1 MNFSEILLDN
11 PVIAAVKDF
20 KQLDAAINS
29 NIEVIFVL
37 FGDILSVKDISQMI
51 NEKNKIGIV
60 HVDLIEGLNQKEA
73 AIKYLRQET
82 KFKGII
88 STKPQTIKLAKES
101 GFITIQ
107 RSFIFDTISLKNA
120 KDHLASSIDAVEI
133 LPGLI
138 PKVIDNLSK
147 NINKPIISGGLIQTK
162 EEVMMALGSGAT
174 SVSTTKKEIWNM

>member
-11 PVIAAVKDF
+11 PIIAAVKDF

-37 FGDILSVKDISQMI
+37 FGDILNVKNISQMI
-51 NEKNKIGIV
+51 HEKNKIGIV
-60 HVDLIEGLNQKEA
+60 HIDLIEGLNQKEA

-120 KDHLASSIDAVEI
+120 KDHLASNIDAVEI

-138 PKVIDNLSK
+138 PKVIDNLAK

-174 SVSTTKKEIWNM
+174 SVSTTKKEIWAM

>member
-1 MNFSEILLDN
+1 MDFSEILLDN

-29 NIEVIFVL
+29 NVEVIFVL
-37 FGDILSVKDISQMI
+37 FGDVLNVKDISQMI
-51 NEKNKIGIV
+51 HEKNKIGIV
-60 HVDLIEGLNQKEA
+60 HIDLIEGLNQKEA
-73 AIKYLRQET
+73 AIKYLKKET

-88 STKPQTIKLAKES
+88 SIKPQTIKLAKEN

-120 KDHLASSIDAVEI
+120 QNHLALNIDAVEI

-138 PKVIDNLSK
+138 PKVTENLSK
-147 NINKPIISGGLIQTK
+147 NINKPIICGGLIETK
-162 EEVMMALGSGAT
+162 EEVMMALSSGAT
-174 SVSTTKKEIWNM
+174 SVSTTKRKIWDM